1 MAAIEIP
8 NNIKAIQVQADRTVK
23 LVEIPFGQQDLVKN
37 IPEDQIIVRVR
48 AVGLNPTDWKHGL
61 WEWGTPGA
69 ILGCDC
75 AGDVVRVGSAVKHLK
90 VGNRVAGFNY
100 GGSYQSDN
108 GSYAE
113 YVRLYAAVT
122 FKIPDEMSYE
132 EGAALPVVHLT
143 AVQAMYMR
151 LNIPKPFSQPSGD
164 KEIILIWGGSTAVG
178 HNAIQLAKISNLR
191 VFVTAST
198 SVHDDLKALGAEKCF
213 DYKAPDVV
221 EQIRAA
227 AGERGI
233 IYGLDTV
240 SENGTTELCTDAL
253 SSTREGHLVV
263 IVYPSKE
270 SLERRKDVK
279 VELCVVY
286 TLLGFYF
293 KFANT
298 IPFPAIPDDKVR
310 VLEYVKDYMPRVLEG
325 WQSGKG
331 SSTLKPMRLRRLG
344 TGLDKIE
351 QGLKIMRDGEYGREK
366 LVCSID

>member
-8 NNIKAIQVQADRTVK
+8 NNIKAIQVQANKTVK

-37 IPEDQIIVRVR
+37 IPEDQVIVRVR

-61 WEWGTPGA
+61 SEWGTPGA

-100 GGSYQSDN
+100 GGSYQTDN

-122 FKIPDEMSYE
+122 FKIPDGMSYE
-132 EGAALPVVHLT
+132 EGAVLPVVHLSV
-143 AVQAMYMR
+143 VQAFYMR

-233 IYGLDTV
+233 TYGFDTV
-240 SENGTTELCTDAL
+240 SENGTTELCVDAM
-253 SSTREGHLVV
+253 SSTRRSHLVV
-263 IVYPSKE
+263 IVYPRKE
-270 SLERRKDVK
+270 TLERRKDVK
-279 VELCVVY
+279 VELCAVY
-286 TLLGFYF
+286 TMLGFGF
-293 KFANT
+293 KFAHM
-298 IPFPAIPDDKVR
+298 IPFPVVPNDKVR
-310 VLEYVKDYMPRVLEG
+310 VLEYVEDYMPRVLEG

-344 TGLDKIE
+344 TGLDKID

-366 LVCSID
+366 LVCTIY

>member
-37 IPEDQIIVRVR
+37 IPEDQVIVHVR

-61 WEWGTPGA
+61 WAWGTPGT

-100 GGSYQSDN
+100 GGSYQTDN

-113 YVRLYAAVT
+113 YVRLYAAAT

-132 EGAALPVVHLT
+132 EGAALPIAHLT
-143 AVQAMYMR
+143 A
-151 LNIPKPFSQPSGD
+151 PFSQPSGE

-198 SVHDDLKALGAEKCF
+198 TVHDDLKALGAEKCF

-240 SENGTTELCTDAL
+240 SANGTIELCTDAM
-253 SSTREGHLVV
+253 SSTRRSHLMV
-263 IVYPSKE
+263 IVFPSKE

-286 TLLGFYF
+286 TLLGFDF

-298 IPFPAIPDDKVR
+298 IPFPAIPSDKVR

-344 TGLDKIE
+344 TGLDKID
-351 QGLKIMRDGEYGREK
+351 QGLKIMMDGEYGREK
-366 LVCSID
+366 LVCTIY